1 MSKSKR
7 SNMQAQEIIKYP
19 VGAERAILVV
29 TAITA
34 ALLELIDTS
43 IVNVSLQQ
51 ISGSIGATTVEIAW
65 AVTAY
70 AISNV
75 IMIPLSGMLGN
86 VFGRRRYFTMSIII
100 FTVASLFCGMAT
112 SLWSLVAWRF
122 IQGIGGG
129 ALLTSSQTIIVDSFP
144 PEKISI
150 ANAIF
155 GVGVILGPT
164 FGPTLGGYLTDNF
177 SWHWIF
183 FINIPIGI
191 VATYLSW
198 SYVTDRLGAT
208 KPKKIDWWGIAFLVV
223 SVGSLQFVLE
233 EGQSKDWF
241 ASKTILFMTI
251 IATIGLVAFIWRECT
266 YEFPAVKLKLL
277 KNWNLAIGSI
287 LNFVVGMILFATVF
301 VFPLFVQLGLG
312 WTATQTGNF
321 MIPGALASAISMVVV
336 GRLLSKGVNPKLIM
350 LAGALMVISFA
361 ALMSFSSPDSTERN
375 FFLPFILRGLGVG
388 FMLAPVMTLS
398 LQGISQLDTPQG
410 AGISNMIRQLGG
422 AVGIAIMNIVL
433 LHRVANNG
441 TELLQHTNVYNETFQ
456 DRVDMLTQNF
466 TSQGYFLQDARQMAY
481 KLTTM
486 NVYKQQSL
494 ISYDNIFWIVAIAL
508 LVCIPIILS
517 IRNNKQA
524 SVLPVDIH

>member
-1 MSKSKR
+1 ME
-7 SNMQAQEIIKYP
+7 QTIKYP
-19 VGAERAILVV
+19 VGAERAILVI
-29 TAITA
+29 TAISA

-43 IVNVSLQQ
+43 IVNVSLQE
-51 ISGSIGATTVEIAW
+51 ISGSIGSTTVEIAW

-86 VFGRRRYFTMSIII
+86 LFGRRRYFTMSIII

-112 SLWSLVAWRF
+112 SLWGLVAWRF

-183 FINIPIGI
+183 FINVPIGI
-191 VATYLSW
+191 LAAYLAW
-198 SYVTDRLGAT
+198 NFVKDRRGAV
-208 KPKKIDWWGIAFLVV
+208 KPKKIDWLGIALLII
-223 SVGSLQFVLE
+223 SVGSLQYVLE
-233 EGQSKDWF
+233 EGHSKDWF
-241 ASKTILFMTI
+241 TDKTIVALSIT
-251 IATIGLVAFIWRECT
+251 ATLGLIGFIWRECT
-266 YEFPAVKLKLL
+266 YEYPAVKLKLL
-277 KNWNLAIGSI
+277 RNWNLAMGSI
-287 LNFVVGMILFATVF
+287 LNCVVGMILFATVF

-321 MIPGALASAISMVVV
+321 MIPGALASAVSMIVV
-336 GRLLSKGVNPKLIM
+336 GRLLSKGANPKIVM
-350 LAGALMVISFA
+350 IIGATMVFA
-361 ALMSFSSPDSTERN
+361 FAILMSFSSPDSTQKN

-388 FMLAPVMTLS
+388 FMLSPVMMLS
-398 LQGISQLDTPQG
+398 LQGIDRLEVPQA
-410 AGISNMIRQLGG
+410 AGLSNMIRQLGG
-422 AVGIAIMNIVL
+422 AIGIALMNIVL
-433 LHRVANNG
+433 AHRIAGNG
-441 TELLQHTNVYNETFQ
+441 SYLLQHTNIYNEPFQ

-466 TSQGYFLQDARQMAY
+466 ASQGYFLEDAKQMAY
-481 KLTTM
+481 QLVNM

-494 ISYDNIFWIVAIAL
+494 ISYDNIFWTVAIAL
-508 LVCIPIILS
+508 LLCIPIILL
-517 IRNNKQA
+517 IRNKKKA
-524 SVLPVDIH
+524 STVTVDVH